1 VTDSETR
8 IPAESLITFARTAFE
23 RLGLGSADAKM
34 GAKILI
40 DSNLMGLDTHVSRTS
55 TRERDRRFALPR
67 WWMTESGAN
76 PSLSTCQPVDTH
88 TVVDKRRLTLG
99 G

>member
-34 GAKILI
+34 GAEILI
-40 DSNLMGLDTHVSRTS
+40 DANLMGLDARYRAHRLANGTGGSQCLVAGAERIRTAGP
-55 TRERDRRFALPR
+55 FWPF
-67 WWMTESGAN
+67 
-76 PSLSTCQPVDTH
+76 PP
-88 TVVDKRRLTLG
+88 
-99 G
+99 

>member
-34 GAKILI
+34 GAEILI
-40 DSNLMGLDTHVSRTS
+40 QLPSRRPS
-55 TRERDRRFALPR
+55 DRDRGRRP
-67 WWMTESGAN
+67 GA
-76 PSLSTCQPVDTH
+76 
-88 TVVDKRRLTLG
+88 
-99 G
+99 